1 METVRADL
9 HIHTVLSP
17 CGDLDMSPR
26 AIVEMALK
34 KNLGIIG
41 ITDHNSMLQVEM
53 VESVAAGKGIFV
65 MGGVEITTKEEVH
78 CLAFFPDRDRRSCF
92 QEYLNY
98 HLPFIRNNESAFGYQ
113 VLADENDNILGYE
126 HRLLITALR
135 SGINEIE
142 KEVHRL
148 GGIFIPA
155 HIDRPVNSIFSQLG
169 FIPSGLLVEALEMTC
184 FTTVHEVKS
193 RFGLSN
199 HFTLLQNS
207 DAHYPED
214 IGKGYSLFTI
224 ENCSFDEIRMALAG
238 KEGRTVVP
246 GSLLSI

>member
-1 METVRADL
+1 
-9 HIHTVLSP
+9 VLSP
-17 CGDLDMSPR
+17 CGDLEMSPR
-26 AIVEMALK
+26 AIVEVALK

-41 ITDHNSMLQVEM
+41 ITDHNTTLQVEM
-53 VESVAAGKGIFV
+53 VESVAARAGIFV

-78 CLAFFPDRDRRSCF
+78 CLAFFPDRDQRHCF
-92 QEYLNY
+92 QEYLDI
-98 HLPFIRNNESAFGYQ
+98 HLPFVRNDESVFGFQ
-113 VLADENDNILGYE
+113 VLADENDNIVGYE
-126 HRLLITALR
+126 NRLLITALR
-135 SGINEIE
+135 TGIDEIE

-155 HIDRPVNSIFSQLG
+155 HIDRPVNSVFSQLG
-169 FIPSGLLVEALEMTC
+169 FIPSGLLVDGLEMTC

-199 HFTLLQNS
+199 HVTLLQNS

-214 IGKGYSLFTI
+214 IGKATSLFTI

-238 KEGRTVVP
+238 KEGRAVIP
-246 GSLLSI
+246 ESLFAR